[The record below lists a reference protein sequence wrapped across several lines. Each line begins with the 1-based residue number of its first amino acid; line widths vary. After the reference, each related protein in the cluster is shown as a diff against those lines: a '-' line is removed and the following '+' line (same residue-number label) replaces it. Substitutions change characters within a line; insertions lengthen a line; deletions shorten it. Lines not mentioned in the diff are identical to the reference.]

1 MNAWREAATFK
12 TIAVIGAGKMGEALI
27 AGFLKYGSIKPKQL
41 CAAEADEFRREY
53 ITRTYN
59 IKCYED
65 AAQAVK
71 ECDIAFVS
79 VKPFDMKPVLENIR
93 ETLNPRKVL
102 VSFAAG
108 VQLDYVRQI
117 LGENVQTLRA
127 MPNLACQVGE
137 GMISISASPNVG
149 ETIRKEVETLLRS
162 VGEVVRVPEKLLDPA
177 TAIAGSGP
185 AYVYLMIETIAD
197 AAVRLGFDRQTA
209 IKMVAQVFLGS
220 SKIVLETQEHPA
232 KLRDMVTTPSGTT
245 AEALYVLERGGIRA
259 LFIDAVMKATERA
272 HELAL
277 Q

>member
-1 MNAWREAATFK
+1 MATFK

-27 AGFLKYGSIKPKQL
+27 AGLLKYGSIKPKQL
-41 CAAEADEFRREY
+41 CAAEADEFRRQY
-53 ITRTYN
+53 ITKAYDV
-59 IKCYED
+59 KCYEE
-65 AAQAVK
+65 AAKAVK
-71 ECDIAFVS
+71 ECDIAFIA
-79 VKPFDMKPVLENIR
+79 VKPSDMKTVLENIR
-93 ETLNPRKVL
+93 EALNPSKVL
-102 VSFAAG
+102 VTFAAG
-108 VQLDYVRQI
+108 VQLDYVKQI
-117 LGENVQTLRA
+117 VGENVPTLRA

-137 GMISISASPNVG
+137 GMISLSASPNVG
-149 ETIRKEVETLLRS
+149 ENIRRDVEVLLRR
-162 VGEVVRVPEKLLDPA
+162 VGKVIRVPEKLLDPA

-209 IKMVAQVFLGS
+209 IGMVAQVFLGS

-245 AEALYVLERGGIRA
+245 AEALYILERGGIRA
-259 LFIDAVMKATERA
+259 LFIDAVMKATDRA